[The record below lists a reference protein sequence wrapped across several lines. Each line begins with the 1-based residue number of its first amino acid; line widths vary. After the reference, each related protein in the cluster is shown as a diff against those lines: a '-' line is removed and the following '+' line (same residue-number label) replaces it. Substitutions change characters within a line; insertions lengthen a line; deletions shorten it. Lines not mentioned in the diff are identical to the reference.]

1 MEIFSFLFAPCFEY
15 IKFLLVFQLYQTLFG
30 CILEYYN
37 YKSFERFEIN
47 LKKLI
52 REIVKKRQIMY
63 THVAKINRLKYFCF
77 NVII

>member
-15 IKFLLVFQLYQTLFG
+15 IKFLLVFQLYQTLFR